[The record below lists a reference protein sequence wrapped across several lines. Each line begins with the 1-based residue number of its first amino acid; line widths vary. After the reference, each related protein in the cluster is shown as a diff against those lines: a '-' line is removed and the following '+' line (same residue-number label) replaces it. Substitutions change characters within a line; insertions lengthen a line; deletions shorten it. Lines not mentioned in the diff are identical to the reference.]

1 MHMFMHNRVTE
12 KKIGLDS
19 PNYSILVLIVLVTG
33 AICTKNQT
41 KGGAKMNKKLLK
53 RSLSVLKELRDDPN
67 NNLEISVLNKLDYVI
82 SCLEEYEINEKE
94 IDKQSILNF
103 LGFVLQN
110 IPYIIEITR
119 TINRQ

>member
-1 MHMFMHNRVTE
+1 
-12 KKIGLDS
+12 
-19 PNYSILVLIVLVTG
+19 
-33 AICTKNQT
+33 
-41 KGGAKMNKKLLK
+41 MNKKLLK